1 MGVHDG
7 SHKFHENA
15 DQYHK
20 KDEDI
25 DMNNRRIDNLK
36 TLCMGD
42 NTSNLKYA
50 INMEC
55 LLNYTYSQLSE
66 TLFWEYYQQANAFYN
81 FASSNIHELIFDVST
96 RKVSQL
102 KDQSL
107 SQDDA
112 FQSDMLKQP
121 TICSKS
127 NRINKRFYIEF
138 TGSERML
145 SDIDL
150 NPSAGDEDIVNI
162 FIVYKLSTI
171 PTHYWVNGVC
181 GHDDGGYDKFIGL
194 YTNNLIISGTVN
206 NFINIGSGVVNGYQ
220 PHAPFQTKANASELN
235 KWICLSVHWNIS
247 SETSYVYINGKSICV
262 FISRTSKGSNKLT
275 IADLNPNGIS
285 GMDGSIGAFILYK
298 NRRMNKRDILLHHH
312 VLCSKW
318 FNIDHDP
325 ITF

>member
-1 MGVHDG
+1 MT
-7 SHKFHENA
+7 
-15 DQYHK
+15 
-20 KDEDI
+20 
-25 DMNNRRIDNLK
+25 NN
-36 TLCMGD
+36 T
-42 NTSNLKYA
+42 TNLKYA

-55 LLNYTYSQLSE
+55 LLNYTYKQISE
-66 TLFWEYYQQANAFYN
+66 TLFWEYYQHADAFYH
-81 FASSNIHELIFDVST
+81 FPTSNSHELIFDSST

-127 NRINKRFYIEF
+127 NRVNKRYYIEF

-150 NPSAGDEDIVNI
+150 NPAGNDDIVNI
-162 FIVYKLSTI
+162 FLVYKLNSI
-171 PTHYWVNGVC
+171 QTHYWVNGIF
-181 GHDDGGYDKFIGL
+181 GHDNAGYDKFVGL
-194 YTNNLIISGTVN
+194 FTNNLIISGTVN
-206 NFINIGSGVVNGYQ
+206 NFINIGTGVVNGYQ
-220 PHAPFQTKANASELN
+220 PHAAFKNKADASILN
-235 KWICLSVHWNIS
+235 KWISLSIHWNIA
-247 SETSYVYINGKSICV
+247 SEISFVYINGQEICQ
-262 FISRTSKGSNKLT
+262 FQSRLSQGSNKLT
-275 IADLNPNGIS
+275 IGDLNPNGIS
-285 GMDGSIGAFILYK
+285 GMDGNISAFLLYK
-298 NRRMNKRDILLHHH
+298 NRRMSKKDILLHHH